1 MKKNARDLAVKIL
14 HEINEKD
21 AYSNISISRNVNNK
35 LSAIDE
41 SFLRELVYGVLEN
54 KLFIDWIIKEFSKIK
69 FKKIKPIVKEI
80 LRIGIYQIMFMDKV
94 PDGVAVN
101 ESVKLAKKYSHK
113 GVYGFVNGLLRNV
126 IRNKNNIKL
135 PDKDKNPIEY
145 LSIKYS
151 HPKWMIEQWIQEFG
165 YQFTEELCIANNMKP
180 KLNIRVNTL
189 KINRDELI
197 NILRKKGFEVEKT
210 RYAKDGIIINN
221 PIRITQLDEFKAGLF
236 QIQDESSML
245 VAQILNPKEDS
256 LVIDVCSAPGG
267 KTTHIAQ
274 KMNNNGKVIA
284 RDIHEHKLRLVEEN
298 SKRLGIDIIETEK
311 YNALILDEKLIGKVD
326 YCLVDAP
333 CSGLGLIRRKP
344 DIKWKKSKDDIKE
357 ITKLQYE
364 ILLNSSKYLKKNGI
378 LVYSTCT
385 IEKEENMKLINR
397 FLAENPE
404 FSLIGF
410 SSLIENSGEMPS
422 AENGYIEIYPN
433 IYDMDGFFIAKMVK
447 I

>member
-35 LSAIDE
+35 LSVIDE

-54 KLFIDWIIKEFSKIK
+54 KLFIDWIINEFSKIK
-69 FKKIKPIVKEI
+69 LKKIKPIVKEI

-126 IRNKNNIKL
+126 IRNKNNINL

-189 KINRDELI
+189 KINRNELI
-197 NILRKKGFEVEKT
+197 NILRKKGLEVEKT
-210 RYAKDGIIINN
+210 RHAKDGIIIDN
-221 PIRITQLDEFKAGLF
+221 PVRITQLDEFKAGLF

-274 KMNNNGKVIA
+274 KMNNKGKVIA
-284 RDIHEHKLRLVEEN
+284 RDIHQHKLRLVKEN
-298 SKRLGIDIIETEK
+298 AKRLGIDIIETEI
-311 YNALILDEKLIGKVD
+311 YNALTLDEKLIGKAD

-344 DIKWKKSKDDIKE
+344 DIKWKKSKDDINE

-385 IEKEENMKLINR
+385 IEKEENIKLINR
-397 FLAENPE
+397 FLNENPE

-410 SSLIENSGEMPS
+410 SSLIQNSEEMPS
-422 AENGYIEIYPN
+422 AETGYIEIYPN